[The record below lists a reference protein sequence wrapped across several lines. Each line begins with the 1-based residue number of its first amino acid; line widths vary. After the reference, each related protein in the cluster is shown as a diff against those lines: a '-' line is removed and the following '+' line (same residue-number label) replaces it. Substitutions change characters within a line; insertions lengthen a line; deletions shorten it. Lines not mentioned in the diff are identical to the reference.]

1 MPRSSRG
8 RRATT
13 LSWPSSPSVK
23 PAALDLVVQLG
34 EGDPVV
40 QTVDHQEIDQVGQ
53 RVRERFGAPLGIDGH
68 QRVEPGAVLAE
79 RRALLVLPAG
89 EDHEAVMAQGRLEQL
104 AQPGPSV
111 DLAPAA
117 HVVPAHPLPVRAA
130 QPRQPQLA
138 GVEPGA
144 EEQERHGT
152 DAHGVVAARHGL
164 PEGAVEVGEGLARA
178 GAGVP
183 AEVPQRDGQFVRQMR
198 RQRHRGLPAVGGSAM
213 RDRFIVRGCQTDC
226 QDVFIN
232 NGQRWCGGTSAPFL
246 QPSHEENTS
255 WRAIRNR
262 DARARR

>member
-1 MPRSSRG
+1 MALLEACDAPLQPRPQG
-8 RRATT
+8 DDLVLA
-13 LSWPSSPSVK
+13 LQPLGE

-40 QTVDHQEIDQVGQ
+40 QTVDHQEVDQIGQ
-53 RVRERFGAPLGIDGH
+53 RVRERLGAPLGIDGH

-130 QPRQPQLA
+130 QPRRPQLA

-164 PEGAVEVGEGLARA
+164 LEGAVEVGEGLAR
-178 GAGVP
+178 P
-183 AEVPQRDGQFVRQMR
+183 VRVYQLKSHSEMVSLSGR
-198 RQRHRGLPAVGGSAM
+198 CGDSVTGGSP
-213 RDRFIVRGCQTDC
+213 R
-226 QDVFIN
+226 
-232 NGQRWCGGTSAPFL
+232 SA
-246 QPSHEENTS
+246 
-255 WRAIRNR
+255 
-262 DARARR
+262 ARR